1 MSYTI
6 GVKYF
11 NAFWLKRI
19 VNNSS
24 ADAWP
29 GLPWNPTG
37 YPTFPFASTPMTGG
51 TSSNFYVEE
60 SRIKGGF
67 NNSQVGLGV
76 RAYVDRDWET

>member
-37 YPTFPFASTPMTGG
+37 YPVFPFASTPKTGQ
-51 TSSNFYVEE
+51 TRSNFM
-60 SRIKGGF
+60 
-67 NNSQVGLGV
+67 
-76 RAYVDRDWET
+76 